1 MGSLVTYIIRRIL
14 FMIPVFLAVSILTFL
29 ITNAAG
35 NPINL
40 IRIQFK
46 TLTPGQ
52 LASLEKYYN
61 LDQPLFVRYFLWLQE
76 FVTGNLGFSPQSGQQ
91 VASKILPWI
100 GTTLELQL
108 AALFLSLAI
117 GIPVGIY
124 SARHQYSKS
133 DVAVTTTAIFGVSMP
148 TFWIGIMAILVFSFT
163 FHWLPASGAVDSYAT
178 GAWWDANIFLNFMA
192 HAILPILVLTFVS
205 IATIVRLVRAN
216 MLEVLRQDY
225 ILAARAS
232 GIKESTITY
241 RYALKNAITPV
252 VTIVGLAFGFAIAGA
267 PGLETT
273 FTWPG
278 LGYAFVTAA
287 TVLDL
292 PTVQA
297 ITVIITLLVLIA
309 NLGTDMAYAYLD
321 PRVRLS

>member
-1 MGSLVTYIIRRIL
+1 VANLVTYIIRRLL
-14 FMIPVFLAVSILTFL
+14 FIIPVFLAVSIFTFL

-35 NPINL
+35 DPIQL
-40 IRIQFK
+40 IRLQFK
-46 TLTPGQ
+46 SMPPAL
-52 LASLEKYYN
+52 LAALRSYYH
-61 LDQPLFVRYFLWLQE
+61 LDQPLFVRYFLWLQQ
-76 FVTGNLGFSPQSGQQ
+76 FVVGDLGFSPATGQP
-91 VASKILPWI
+91 VSTKILPWI
-100 GTTLELQL
+100 GTTLELQI
-108 AALFLSLAI
+108 AALLLSLGI

-148 TFWIGIMAILVFSFT
+148 TFWLGIMGILVFSLYL
-163 FHWLPASGAVDSYAT
+163 HWIPASGAVDFYNT
-178 GAWWDANIFLNFMA
+178 GAWWDSNIVLNYA
-192 HAILPILVLTFVS
+192 IHALLPILVLTFVS
-205 IATIVRLVRAN
+205 LATIVRLVRAN

-232 GIKESTITY
+232 GIKERAITY

-252 VTIVGLAFGFAIAGA
+252 VTIVGLSFGFAIAGA

-273 FTWPG
+273 FSWPG
-278 LGYAFVTAA
+278 LGYAFVQAA
-287 TVLDL
+287 LVLDL

-297 ITVIITLLVLIA
+297 ITMIITILVLLA
-309 NLGTDMAYAYLD
+309 NLGTDLAYAYLD